1 LLNILTKTPH
11 IALLTCAILLTNV
24 SLFDRVTAETGV
36 GNDVFKVIVSL
47 YGISNSTK
55 DVMTLVN
62 VGDETKVKLLNAE
75 NPEIPEGEE
84 EDIVSYTMTFPGTAV
99 EVGKTYTVC
108 TLSVENFDLD
118 CNKGKNSPLDRPE
131 FVDISLNSTNEDED
145 D

>member
-1 LLNILTKTPH
+1 MNALTKTTL
-11 IALLTCAILLTNV
+11 ISLLICAILLTNV
-24 SLFDRVTAETGV
+24 SLFDRVMAETGV

-75 NPEIPEGEE
+75 NPENPEGEK

-99 EVGKTYTVC
+99 EAGATYTVC
-108 TLSVENFDLD
+108 TLTVDNFDLD
-118 CNKGKNSPLDRPE
+118 CSKGKNSPLDRPE
-131 FVDISLNSTNEDED
+131 FVDVSMNSTNEDEGD
-145 D
+145 